1 MRLISISIII
11 ILSIL
16 ASLLP
21 IAANSAPIGHAPWIG
36 ESLEGAPCLGDREN
50 FGPFDY
56 IQRHSLPKE
65 LSIVESYHFTPEVE
79 QLIRGHTGA
88 SPLGD
93 IDYTLRAWPN
103 HHRALYSAVQFRIK
117 THNKRPILRY
127 PPAECYLQR
136 AILFSPDDAMPHM
149 LFAIM
154 MQRLDHNEQA
164 LKEYEK
170 AINIDPTNPQI
181 AYNLALLL
189 VELKQFDKALTY
201 AKDLYG
207 RGFPLPG
214 LMEKLKAAG
223 HWE

>member
-21 IAANSAPIGHAPWIG
+21 ITANSAPIGHAPWIG
-36 ESLEGAPCLGDREN
+36 ESLEGAPCLGDHEN

-56 IQRHSLPKE
+56 LQRQSLPKE

-79 QLIRGHTGA
+79 QLTRGKTS
-88 SPLGD
+88 SPMGD

-103 HHRALYSAVQFRIK
+103 HHRALYSTIQHRINTYK
-117 THNKRPILRY
+117 EHTRLRY

-136 AILFSPDDAMPHM
+136 AIRFSPDDATTHM
-149 LFAIM
+149 LYGILL
-154 MQRLDHNEQA
+154 QRLDHDEQA